1 MTATCPVGHE
11 STTTD
16 YCDVCGRQIGAAQI
30 GASPDTTGGAA
41 GSATSTAQLPPAPPA
56 AAPAANVCAN
66 CGARRDGRF
75 CEVCGHDGAVE
86 VVNPVKPAAST
97 PPPEPT
103 AAPAAAVPQSWSA
116 TVEADRAWYEEVRKR
131 NGPDAGGLEFPPF
144 CPERRFELTG
154 GRLTIGRRSR
164 SRGIFPEIDL
174 TGPPLD
180 PGVSTLHALLQARD
194 GGGWEIVDLN
204 STNGT
209 TIGDTSS
216 TIAPNTPIPLSDGDR
231 IRLGAWTTITIRATP
246 T

>member
-16 YCDVCGRQIGAAQI
+16 YCDVCGRPLGAASD
-30 GASPDTTGGAA
+30 AV
-41 GSATSTAQLPPAPPA
+41 GSAGGTAQLPPAPPP
-56 AAPAANVCAN
+56 AAPAATVCAN

-86 VVNPVKPAAST
+86 AVSPVGPVAPATAPSPAPPT
-97 PPPEPT
+97 PPP
-103 AAPAAAVPQSWSA
+103 AAKALSWSA

-154 GRLTIGRRSR
+154 SRLTIGRRSR

-180 PGVSTLHALLQARD
+180 PGVSTLHALLQVRD
-194 GGGWEIVDLN
+194 DGGWEIIDLN

-209 TIGDTSS
+209 TVGEGSS
-216 TIAPNTPIPLSDGDR
+216 TIAPNTPVPLSDGDR
-231 IRLGAWTTITIRATP
+231 IRLGAWTTITIRATA
-246 T
+246 